1 MEDKTILDFDNVY
14 LEFKPEF
21 APNKQSEENE
31 VIYKTAKL
39 SKQEI
44 LERLEKT
51 QSLHL

>member
-1 MEDKTILDFDNVY
+1 MENTKVELDNVY
-14 LEFKPEF
+14 LEYKPEY
-21 APNKQSEENE
+21 APKKEDKEE

-39 SKQEI
+39 SKEEI